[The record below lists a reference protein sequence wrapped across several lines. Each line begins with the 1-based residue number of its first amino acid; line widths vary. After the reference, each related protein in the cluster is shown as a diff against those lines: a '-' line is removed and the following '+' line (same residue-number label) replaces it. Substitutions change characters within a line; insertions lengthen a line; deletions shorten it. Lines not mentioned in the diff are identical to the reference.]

1 MLRLLRLK
9 IKCLVFLAY
18 IRMLLLMP
26 LIIKML
32 ILINVNVLD
41 ISFDLMQVDVF
52 LSVGSGFGKNVI
64 VFNADMS
71 SLLHIDD
78 KKMS

>member
-1 MLRLLRLK
+1 
-9 IKCLVFLAY
+9 
-18 IRMLLLMP
+18 MP

-41 ISFDLMQVDVF
+41 ISFDLMQVDIF
-52 LSVGSGFGKNVI
+52 LSVGSGFGENVI

-78 KKMS
+78 KKMSWFLGKAQQMIYMILLWL